1 MSKFTTALVTLLG
14 ATLFSSQAFAGFTQP
29 APVTIDLENF
39 FASGDQVT
47 ARTMKKDKLTYIG
60 CGTRNTEDGAGGLFS
75 WAFCQARDADEQ
87 QITCFTFNPD
97 LVKTVNAINDTSFI
111 TFSWTEEEDGSL
123 TCNRMGFSTQSFYL
137 GREIKRNKVQNN
149 DDD

>member
-14 ATLFSSQAFAGFTQP
+14 ATLFSSQAFAGTAQP

-39 FASGDQVT
+39 FATGDQVT
-47 ARTMKKDKLTYIG
+47 ARTTKKDDLTYIG
-60 CGTRNTEDGAGGLFS
+60 CGTRNIEDGAGGLFS

-87 QITCFTFNPD
+87 QVTCFTFNPD
-97 LVKTVNAINDTSFI
+97 LVKTVNAINDASFI
-111 TFSWTEEEDGSL
+111 TFSWTEDEGGSL

-137 GREIKRNKVQNN
+137 GKEVKGNKVKNN